1 MKTNFLKPTKIM
13 DVSLKKASRAQ
24 GRARRHSLGRAKKSK
39 FTMLE
44 LFSGSGVLS
53 ESFREKGVDSET
65 LDDDPACQPNH
76 CMSIAELRKQIEDD
90 TVPEGLN
97 QPKDIV
103 FAAPCW

>member
-1 MKTNFLKPTKIM
+1 MM
-13 DVSLKKASRAQ
+13 EVSLKKASRAQ
-24 GRARRHSLGRAKKSK
+24 GHARRHSHGGAKKSTI
-39 FTMLE
+39 TMLE
-44 LFSGSGVLS
+44 LFSGTGVLS
-53 ESFREKGVDSET
+53 DSFRDKGVECET
-65 LDDDPACQPNH
+65 LDDDPFRQPNH

>member
-1 MKTNFLKPTKIM
+1 M
-13 DVSLKKASRAQ
+13 KKASRAQ
-24 GRARRHSLGRAKKSK
+24 AHARRHSHGRAKKSTI
-39 FTMLE
+39 TMIE

-53 ESFREKGVDSET
+53 KSFRETGVESLT
-65 LDDDPACQPNH
+65 LDDDPAWEPNH
-76 CMSIAELRKQIEDD
+76 CMSIAELRKRIEDD